1 MIISIL
7 MIFFIISLISKIIGD
22 FFINTFHFNTA
33 FPKVLFGFL
42 AWIAC
47 LFVLSKFLKIEN
59 ISSYNMYSKFILT
72 TVLLIL
78 ISIKYINFK
87 LYIVDI
93 VYIFVFIT
101 IMVYLSIRYTLGEQL
116 GDNVYL
122 FTLVTKNIDT
132 LLLNNFNYGTGLV
145 SDSVII
151 STSKENLTFY
161 HFYSFI
167 LYYFYK
173 IKEIFNSDYVPAYL
187 LNMWVNNL
195 LFYFFSS
202 TLILSIIKI
211 LKTKLWTSILIFLF
225 AGLFIGTYYYNLTLP
240 HFGVTFLGLG
250 ISLSLLIIW
259 EYLETREFNYIVV
272 LFLIL
277 FAINSMASTGMLM
290 SAYLVFGF
298 ISVLIFIKDQ
308 NALLYAGMLLVPI
321 IIYANQVKELIL
333 VPYLVPVIAFLAILL
348 VLLNYIKIVKELIYK
363 YFYIVLGL
371 LWFALIFVS
380 IKTIPDYTTQILHFS
395 DPKENFDRVRDYFTF
410 SNSYQTVLNLFHYL
424 LLINIV
430 LNKKTR
436 NFGFIFVIIIAF
448 FINPFSYPILYKYTQ
463 WLYHRSYFVLFNITS
478 ISFGIYALVNN
489 LKAFEFKFRLPI
501 KLSITVL
508 IIFFTFTNITT
519 YENNIYI
526 PGEDFNPLYK
536 MNNTQIDVLLELRK
550 QVIENELENPNVIS
564 QIYGTLMI
572 VPEVHHFSFTV
583 SDRRAWNPENEEKLP
598 QLYRMMYTP
607 VFSGD
612 DGPRYNVD
620 YSKLCS
626 VLEKQKILPSYM
638 VLDKTLTTY
647 DEKSGNWLP
656 MYWFA
661 RGCADIVYEN
671 DVYVLYEYVGTK
683 LDHIV
688 N

>member
-1 MIISIL
+1 MVCI
-7 MIFFIISLISKIIGD
+7 
-22 FFINTFHFNTA
+22 
-33 FPKVLFGFL
+33 
-42 AWIAC
+42 
-47 LFVLSKFLKIEN
+47 
-59 ISSYNMYSKFILT
+59 
-72 TVLLIL
+72 
-78 ISIKYINFK
+78 
-87 LYIVDI
+87 DI
-93 VYIFVFIT
+93 CF
-101 IMVYLSIRYTLGEQL
+101 
-116 GDNVYL
+116 
-122 FTLVTKNIDT
+122 
-132 LLLNNFNYGTGLV
+132 
-145 SDSVII
+145 
-151 STSKENLTFY
+151 
-161 HFYSFI
+161 
-167 LYYFYK
+167 
-173 IKEIFNSDYVPAYL
+173 
-187 LNMWVNNL
+187 
-195 LFYFFSS
+195 
-202 TLILSIIKI
+202 
-211 LKTKLWTSILIFLF
+211 
-225 AGLFIGTYYYNLTLP
+225 
-240 HFGVTFLGLG
+240 
-250 ISLSLLIIW
+250 
-259 EYLETREFNYIVV
+259 
-272 LFLIL
+272 
-277 FAINSMASTGMLM
+277 
-290 SAYLVFGF
+290 
-298 ISVLIFIKDQ
+298 
-308 NALLYAGMLLVPI
+308 
-321 IIYANQVKELIL
+321 
-333 VPYLVPVIAFLAILL
+333 
-348 VLLNYIKIVKELIYK
+348 
-363 YFYIVLGL
+363 
-371 LWFALIFVS
+371 
-380 IKTIPDYTTQILHFS
+380 IKTIPDYTTQILHLS

-436 NFGFIFVIIIAF
+436 NFGFIFIIIIVF

-489 LKAFEFKFRLPI
+489 LKALEFKFRLPI
-501 KLSITVL
+501 KLFITVL

-572 VPEVHHFSFTV
+572 VPEVHHYSFTV

-638 VLDKTLTTY
+638 VLDKTLTTF

-683 LDHIV
+683 LDHIIK
-688 N
+688 